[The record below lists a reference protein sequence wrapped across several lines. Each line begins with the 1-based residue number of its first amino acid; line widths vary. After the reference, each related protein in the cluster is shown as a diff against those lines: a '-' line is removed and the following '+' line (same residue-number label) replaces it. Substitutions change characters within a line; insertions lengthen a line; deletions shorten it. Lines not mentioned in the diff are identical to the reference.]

1 MLTSASLSPACL
13 LPSLGHSGLLIRP
26 SQVHLAFHSS
36 PCQGSS
42 RGPGY
47 WNPGQPVTPAGII
60 GVAGGRLYL
69 VSAVG
74 CSYSVS
80 LGIGSETPV
89 GSLLISDNFQR
100 N

>member
-1 MLTSASLSPACL
+1 M
-13 LPSLGHSGLLIRP
+13 
-26 SQVHLAFHSS
+26 
-36 PCQGSS
+36 
-42 RGPGY
+42 
-47 WNPGQPVTPAGII
+47 PAGII

-80 LGIGSETPV
+80 LGIGSETPA